1 MGTRFAFANQK
12 GGVGKT
18 TTTVNLGAYLALA
31 GRKVLVVDFDPQG
44 NATSSIGVPSSPS
57 IYQAVIGAVDV
68 AEVIQPTSIPGLSIA
83 PGGIELS
90 GASVELA
97 EAEGREGYLKQIL
110 TEATAPFDD
119 ILIDCPPSLG
129 LLTINAL
136 VAATRVIIPLQC
148 EYLALEGLTMLLRTI
163 EEVQRRYNNQL
174 SVAGIVFT
182 MYDGRTRL
190 THEVVREVTSY
201 FQDRVFRTVIPR
213 NVRLAEAP
221 SYAQP
226 ICEYAPSSLGA
237 KSYRQLAEEFV
248 ARV

>member
-1 MGTRFAFANQK
+1 
-12 GGVGKT
+12 
-18 TTTVNLGAYLALA
+18 
-31 GRKVLVVDFDPQG
+31 
-44 NATSSIGVPSSPS
+44 
-57 IYQAVIGAVDV
+57 
-68 AEVIQPTSIPGLSIA
+68 
-83 PGGIELS
+83 
-90 GASVELA
+90 
-97 EAEGREGYLKQIL
+97 
-110 TEATAPFDD
+110 
-119 ILIDCPPSLG
+119 
-129 LLTINAL
+129 
-136 VAATRVIIPLQC
+136 
-148 EYLALEGLTMLLRTI
+148 MLLRTI

-174 SVAGIVFT
+174 SVAGIIFT

-237 KSYRQLAEEFV
+237 QSYRQLAEEFV

>member
-1 MGTRFAFANQK
+1 MAGHFAFANQK

-18 TTTVNLGAYLALA
+18 TTAVNLGAYLALA
-31 GRKVLVVDFDPQG
+31 GRRVLMVDFDPQG
-44 NATSSIGVPSSPS
+44 NATSSLGLAGAPS
-57 IYQAVIGAVDV
+57 IYQAVIGAADV
-68 AEVIQPTSIPGLSIA
+68 AELILPTSIPGFFIV
-83 PGGIELS
+83 PGGIDLS

-97 EAEGREGYLKQIL
+97 ELDGREGYLKQAL
-110 TEATAPFDD
+110 RNSSAGFDD

-136 VAATRVIIPLQC
+136 VAATQVVIPLQC

-163 EEVQRRYNNQL
+163 ERVQQRHNQEL
-174 SVAGIVFT
+174 RIGGIVFT
-182 MYDGRTRL
+182 MYDGRNRL
-190 THEVVREVTSY
+190 THEVVKEVTSY
-201 FQDRVFRTVIPR
+201 FKDRVFRTVIPR

-221 SYAQP
+221 SFSKP

-237 KSYRQLAEEFV
+237 ESYRKLAEEFV

>member
-1 MGTRFAFANQK
+1 MGRRFAFANQK

-18 TTTVNLGAYLALA
+18 TTAVNLGAYLALA
-31 GRKVLVVDFDPQG
+31 GRRVLMVDFDPQG
-44 NATSSIGVPSSPS
+44 NATSSVGLAGSPS
-57 IYQAVIGAVDV
+57 IYQAVIGAANVT
-68 AEVIQPTSIPGLSIA
+68 ELIRPTSIPGLSIA
-83 PGGIELS
+83 PGGIDLS

-97 EAEGREGYLKQIL
+97 DARGREGYLKRVLQD
-110 TEATAPFDD
+110 ATASFDD
-119 ILIDCPPSLG
+119 VLIDCPPSLG

-136 VAATRVIIPLQC
+136 VAATHVVIPLQC

-163 EEVQRRYNNQL
+163 ERVQQRHNREL
-174 SVAGIVFT
+174 SVSGIVFT

-190 THEVVREVTSY
+190 THEVVREVTGY

-226 ICEYAPSSLGA
+226 ICEYAPASIGA